1 MPSPREIAKKHA
13 SLPGEPT
20 DYCGQCGLPSKDCQC
35 ASYFATGEKKGSG
48 STSSSEK
55 KED

>member
-20 DYCGQCGLPSKDCQC
+20 DYCGKCGLPSKDCEC
-35 ASYFATGEKKGSG
+35 SSYSAWGEKMG
-48 STSSSEK
+48 STAQPTEK